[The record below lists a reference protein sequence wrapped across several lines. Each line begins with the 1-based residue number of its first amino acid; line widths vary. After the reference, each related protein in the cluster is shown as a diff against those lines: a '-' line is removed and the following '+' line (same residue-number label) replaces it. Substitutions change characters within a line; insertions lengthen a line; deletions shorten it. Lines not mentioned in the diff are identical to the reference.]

1 MQPPSTTFLYIL
13 DGPVAGGDT
22 LFCNM
27 AVAYRRLSPEFQ
39 KRLHGLQAVHSG
51 HEQAEAALARGS
63 IVRRDPVSNI
73 HPVVRTHPVTGEKAL
88 FVNPQFVSFFP
99 LLPSFLFFFFSSL
112 LNPHLS
118 SRPVASSISKK
129 KNPTTFSISSTN
141 TLRSAQICR
150 CESNGKRGR
159 LSCGIIVR
167 LRTRQ
172 FWIGR
177 MGVGDIWLG

>member
-73 HPVVRTHPVTGEKAL
+73 HPIVRTHPVTGEKAL
-88 FVNPQFVSFFP
+88 FVNPQFVSFSPFP
-99 LLPSFLFFFFSSL
+99 LFSFSPPLFSFFLPSFAKSPPLL
-112 LNPHLS
+112 LNPHLPDPS
-118 SRPVASSISKK
+118 HHQFQKRRIRPPSQFPLPTHCARRRYAGAS
-129 KNPTTFSISSTN
+129 
-141 TLRSAQICR
+141 QM
-150 CESNGKRGR
+150 GKGDGGR
-159 LSCGIIVR
+159 
-167 LRTRQ
+167 
-172 FWIGR
+172 
-177 MGVGDIWLG
+177 VG

>member
-73 HPVVRTHPVTGEKAL
+73 HPIVRTHPVTGEKAL
-88 FVNPQFVSFFP
+88 FVNPQFVSFSPFPSPLFFP
-99 LLPSFLFFFFSSL
+99 LLTTFFFSFLF
-112 LNPHLS
+112 
-118 SRPVASSISKK
+118 
-129 KNPTTFSISSTN
+129 
-141 TLRSAQICR
+141 C
-150 CESNGKRGR
+150 
-159 LSCGIIVR
+159 
-167 LRTRQ
+167 
-172 FWIGR
+172 
-177 MGVGDIWLG
+177 